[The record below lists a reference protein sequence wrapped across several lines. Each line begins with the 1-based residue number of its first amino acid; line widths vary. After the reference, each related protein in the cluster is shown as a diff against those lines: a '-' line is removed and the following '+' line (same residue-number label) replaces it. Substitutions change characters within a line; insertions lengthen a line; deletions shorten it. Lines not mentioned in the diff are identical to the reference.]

1 MSRRCVVTGK
11 GVQSGN
17 NVSHAMN
24 KTRRRWLPNLQTV
37 AVYSDV
43 LKRSFQLRVSTNG
56 MRTLEHK
63 GGLDVFVSETA
74 TTKLDP
80 ALRPIKK
87 LVEAA
92 KASN

>member
-11 GVQSGN
+11 GVQTGN

-24 KTRRRWLPNLQTV
+24 KTRRRWLPNLQVV

-43 LKRSFQLRVSTNG
+43 LKRSFQLKVSTRG
-56 MRTLEHK
+56 LRTIEHK
-63 GGLDVFVSETA
+63 GGLDAFVTDTA
-74 TTKLDP
+74 KTKLDP

-92 KASN
+92 KAAG